1 MKVLLAALN
10 AKFVQSSLALRY
22 LQLACKERG
31 LTNTETA
38 EYTINHNLYDMVGLS
53 CYVWNIEMTLKT
65 ARLIHEVLPSCKIF
79 LGGPEVSYTAEEVLK
94 EHDYIDCIVQ
104 GEGEEVLPQL
114 IQAWEQ

>member
-38 EYTINHNLYDMVGLS
+38 EYTINHNLYDIVGRIYAHRADAVGRS
-53 CYVWNIEMTLKT
+53 C
-65 ARLIHEVLPSCKIF
+65 
-79 LGGPEVSYTAEEVLK
+79 
-94 EHDYIDCIVQ
+94 
-104 GEGEEVLPQL
+104 
-114 IQAWEQ
+114 

>member
-38 EYTINHNLYDMVGLS
+38 EYTINHNLYDIVGR
-53 CYVWNIEMTLKT
+53 VPM
-65 ARLIHEVLPSCKIF
+65 R
-79 LGGPEVSYTAEEVLK
+79 
-94 EHDYIDCIVQ
+94 
-104 GEGEEVLPQL
+104 
-114 IQAWEQ
+114 

>member
-38 EYTINHNLYDMVGLS
+38 EYTINHNLYDIVGRIYAHRADAVGLS
-53 CYVWNIEMTLKT
+53 CYVWNIEMTLKNGST
-65 ARLIHEVLPSCKIF
+65 H
-79 LGGPEVSYTAEEVLK
+79 T
-94 EHDYIDCIVQ
+94 
-104 GEGEEVLPQL
+104 
-114 IQAWEQ
+114 